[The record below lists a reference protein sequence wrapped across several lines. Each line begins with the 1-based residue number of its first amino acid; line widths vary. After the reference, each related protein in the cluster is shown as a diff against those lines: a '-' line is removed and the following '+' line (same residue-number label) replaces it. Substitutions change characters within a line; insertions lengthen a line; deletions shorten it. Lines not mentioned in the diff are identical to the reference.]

1 MGFYGNQVLP
11 RMVALA
17 MGGKGFREQR
27 LAALSG
33 VRGRVLEL
41 GFGAGHNLAFYP
53 EGVTEVLALEPA
65 LVNRKLAA
73 ARIAAS
79 SLPVQWIGLRG
90 EEIPLDAH
98 SVDCVT
104 STWTMCTIP
113 DLAAALREARR
124 VLAPGGKLHFIEH
137 GLSPDPGV
145 ARWQK
150 RLNPIQKFWAGG
162 CHLDRKIDEAI
173 LAAGFEIE
181 ELKNFHMPG
190 PKVATYLYQG
200 VARPHE

>member
-1 MGFYGNQVLP
+1 MGLYSNQVLP
-11 RMVALA
+11 RVVALA

-27 LAALSG
+27 SAALRG

-41 GFGAGHNLAFYP
+41 GFGSGHNLAFYP
-53 EGVTEVLALEPA
+53 QGVTEVLALEPA
-65 LVNRKLAA
+65 LLNRKLAA
-73 ARIAAS
+73 KRIAAS
-79 SLPVQWIGLRG
+79 SIPVQWVGLRG
-90 EEIPLDAH
+90 EEIPLDAN

-113 DLAAALREARR
+113 NLAAALRETHR

-137 GLSPDPGV
+137 GLSADPGV

-150 RLNPIQKFWAGG
+150 RLSPIQKFWSGG
-162 CHLDRKIDEAI
+162 CRLDRKIDEAI

-181 ELKNFHMPG
+181 KLENFYMHG
-190 PKVATYLYQG
+190 PKVATYLYRG
-200 VARPHE
+200 VARPSE